1 MTHTSA
7 HNFMSYYGF
16 TRFTGYGYF
25 GMAWRNAAHE

>member
-1 MTHTSA
+1 MARLSA

-25 GMAWRNAAHE
+25 GMEKCGT

>member
-25 GMAWRNAAHE
+25 GVEKCGT